1 MHLSTHRQS
10 NASHHLRYHTNIAL
24 QGRTQKIY
32 WGKKIEL
39 QKFQSFVNIDVYFE
53 KNISR
58 NTTVSSKIQKQLSS
72 DKKPKKVIL
81 TPVESQIKLLFW
93 KFFKC
98 SEFLHF
104 YAPTIRKHKKG
115 YVQMR
120 GHMRWWLSLIHCNGK
135 LKSQNSRKRSNHW
148 NYNSLTCNCL
158 TLAFFAWLK

>member
-1 MHLSTHRQS
+1 MVLDFVFKKILHIQMHLSTHRQS

-81 TPVESQIKLLFW
+81 TPVESQIKLLF
-93 KFFKC
+93 
-98 SEFLHF
+98 
-104 YAPTIRKHKKG
+104 
-115 YVQMR
+115 
-120 GHMRWWLSLIHCNGK
+120 
-135 LKSQNSRKRSNHW
+135 
-148 NYNSLTCNCL
+148 
-158 TLAFFAWLK
+158 